1 MPGSEPLGGERTV
14 PFGGEEP
21 EKAPQLGA
29 VPMRTVDDRGVSGQT
44 VRVADDPLEW
54 GDLSPMNNS
63 TEMTPQRGGD
73 SGAPA

>member
-21 EKAPQLGA
+21 EQPEQLG
-29 VPMRTVDDRGVSGQT
+29 VVQMRTVDDRGVSGQT
-44 VRVADDPLEW
+44 DRVADDPLES